1 MTDPRILLLD
11 EPLAGVGEQ
20 EIEQTMAVIERAGR
34 GRMVV
39 LIEHNI
45 DVVMRVS
52 RRVVVLHQGAVLAQ
66 GSPQEIRL
74 DPAVREAYLGN
85 E

>member
-1 MTDPRILLLD
+1 
-11 EPLAGVGEQ
+11 
-20 EIEQTMAVIERAGR
+20 
-34 GRMVV
+34 MVV